1 MFNIN
6 DFKDYRNALGF
17 GSQAKFREF
26 LSAKDIVANIDF
38 SYIDL
43 LNTRLCEIFS
53 RLNSV
58 YYKPCDIE
66 AFLQD
71 KLFRAYNLLKTNQ
84 ILNKLNNQGR
94 RKEEVYFSWVRGYLI
109 LEYFKSAIADI
120 FSVSQD
126 LIQSIGEDDFSSLD
140 TFKRTPKADLE
151 ILHSHTAWRI
161 EVQSGFQ
168 GINDIKEHKVRE
180 AKAVYQDSR
189 IQTLVIHFDIFNGQ
203 VAFVDISRIADNDL
217 HWITRQQMEGQS
229 VFNIEQNHFKWLLT
243 NIPPKFSEISF
254 CESI

>member
-1 MFNIN
+1 MFSAN

-38 SYIDL
+38 NYIEL
-43 LNTRLCEIFS
+43 LNSRLCEIFG

-58 YYKPCDIE
+58 YYKPCDME

-71 KLFRAYNLLKTNQ
+71 KLFSAYSMLKNNQ

-94 RKEEVYFSWVRGYLI
+94 RKEEVYFSWIRGYLI

-120 FSVSQD
+120 FEVSPSV
-126 LIQSIGEDDFSSLD
+126 IQSIGEDDFSSLD

-151 ILHSHTAWRI
+151 IQNSNTKWRI

-168 GINDIKEHKVRE
+168 GVNDIKEHKVRE
-180 AKAVYQDSR
+180 ARVVYENSR

-203 VAFVDISRIADNDL
+203 VAFVNISQIKDDDI

-229 VFNIEQNHFKWLLT
+229 VLNIEQNHFKWLLT
-243 NIPPKFSEISF
+243 NVPPKFSEVLGA
-254 CESI
+254 

>member
-1 MFNIN
+1 MFSTN

-17 GSQAKFREF
+17 GSQVKFREF

-109 LEYFKSAIADI
+109 LEYFKSAIAEI
-120 FSVSQD
+120 FGVSQD

-151 ILHSHTAWRI
+151 ILHSHTVWRI

-254 CESI
+254 CKSI